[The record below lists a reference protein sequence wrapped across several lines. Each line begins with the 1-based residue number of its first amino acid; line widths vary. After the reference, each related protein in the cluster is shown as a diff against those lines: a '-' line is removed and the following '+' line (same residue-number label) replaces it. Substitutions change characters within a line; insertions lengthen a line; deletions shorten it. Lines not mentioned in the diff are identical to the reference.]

1 MRGEPFSEQALPGIV
16 KRMRGMGIK
25 KPARHCLAGPILFGY
40 ESQKVVSCSDYSATA
55 ESAAQES
62 AQQESAQTVS
72 AQTVSATIE
81 SVATVSAAG
90 AALPQDTND
99 TDAVRAIAA
108 TAAKTNFF
116 IIFFY
121 FNLLN
126 NQYAFKTVA
135 KLRTFRVSYLKSP
148 FFFLLFNKKK
158 RVLGLKKRFFM

>member
-1 MRGEPFSEQALPGIV
+1 MQTSIIRLRQRNKRTDKKNLRDIVLQAQFS
-16 KRMRGMGIK
+16 
-25 KPARHCLAGPILFGY
+25 FGY
-40 ESQKVVSCSDYSATA
+40 ESRKLSCSDYSATA
-55 ESAAQES
+55 ESATQESAAQES
-62 AQQESAQTVS
+62 AQTESQTT
-72 AQTVSATIE
+72 TVSATIE

-126 NQYAFKTVA
+126 NQYAFKTLA
-135 KLRTFRVSYLKSP
+135 KLQTFRVSCFKKL
-148 FFFLLFNKKK
+148 FFFYFLTKKSGFQDKKSGFLYNFND
-158 RVLGLKKRFFM
+158 